1 MRRMFATLLLLTL
14 PATGLARNPAQVE
27 LRDAEQQTIT
37 LAEITAQQELTLLN
51 FWATW
56 CAPCRTELPLLLE
69 AELGADMALFAVNLA
84 ESPESVNK
92 YLASNNLNDLPVLY
106 ISGRNSALLP
116 IPGLPSSLLIGRS
129 GKILTTHY
137 GAFTAESL
145 ASFLA
150 EWSPKP

>member
-84 ESPESVNK
+84 ESPKSVNK
-92 YLASNNLNDLPVLY
+92 YLASNNLNDLP
-106 ISGRNSALLP
+106 
-116 IPGLPSSLLIGRS
+116 
-129 GKILTTHY
+129 
-137 GAFTAESL
+137 
-145 ASFLA
+145 
-150 EWSPKP
+150 